1 MPLRITHLDH
11 LVLTVKSIQKT
22 NDFYTRILGMK
33 KITFKNNTRHALQYG
48 SQKINL
54 HQVPSEIIPRA
65 QNPTS
70 GSADLCFITAT
81 PIEEAEREIRGEG
94 VDILEG
100 GIVERE
106 GALGKIQSIY
116 FRDPD
121 LNLIE
126 VSNYTKE

>member
-1 MPLRITHLDH
+1 
-11 LVLTVKSIQKT
+11 
-22 NDFYTRILGMK
+22 MK
-33 KITFKNNTRHALQYG
+33 KITFKHNPRHALQYG

-81 PIEEAEREIRGEG
+81 PIEEAEREIKGEG
-94 VDILEG
+94 VEILEG

-106 GALGKIQSIY
+106 GALGKIRSIY
-116 FRDPD
+116 FRDPESD
-121 LNLIE
+121 RSIKLHKGVTQRQLTKVAGGWMYWYLIE
-126 VSNYTKE
+126 GTSNGS